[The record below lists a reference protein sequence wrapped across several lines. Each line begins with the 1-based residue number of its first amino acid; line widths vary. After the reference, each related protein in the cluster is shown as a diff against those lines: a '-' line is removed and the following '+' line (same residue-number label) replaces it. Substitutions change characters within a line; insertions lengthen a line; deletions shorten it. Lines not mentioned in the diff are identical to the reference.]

1 MIWLDSITDSINMNL
16 SKLWDVVK
24 NREAWHT
31 QFMGSQRVGHDAAT
45 AQQQQQTKTQAN
57 LKLVV
62 FENQT

>member
-24 NREAWHT
+24 NREAWHA
-31 QFMGSQRVGHDAAT
+31 QFMGSQRVGHDSAT